1 MPANVEIKARLKDFS
16 AMKEKVEAMS
26 QQPAQ
31 VLTQEDIFF
40 NTSRGRLKLRL
51 LNGQQAELIFYE
63 RPDQAG
69 PKFCQY
75 ELFTT
80 DQPERLKKVLSAAL
94 GERGVVR
101 KTRYFYLVGQTR
113 IHLDRVDG
121 LGDFLEL
128 EVVLKPEQTEAEGQT
143 IAFELMKSLGLDL
156 ESLIDAAYIDLLEQT
171 RISG

>member
-1 MPANVEIKARLKDFS
+1 MPANVEIKARLKDFE
-16 AMKEKVEAMS
+16 AMKKKVEAMS
-26 QQPAQ
+26 QQPGQ
-31 VLTQEDIFF
+31 MLSQEDVFF

-51 LNGQQAELIFYE
+51 INGRQAELIFYE
-63 RPDQAG
+63 RPDRNG
-69 PKFCQY
+69 PKFCHY

-80 DQPERLKKVLSAAL
+80 DQPEKLKKVLSAAL

-113 IHLDRVDG
+113 IHLDRVEG

-128 EVVLKPEQTEAEGQT
+128 EVVLQPGQTEADGQA
-143 IAFELMKSLGLDL
+143 IALDLMKRLGLDL

>member
-16 AMKEKVEAMS
+16 AMKEKVEALS
-26 QQPAQ
+26 QQPGQ
-31 VLTQEDIFF
+31 MLTQEDVFF
-40 NTSRGRLKLRL
+40 HTSRGRLKLRL
-51 LNGQQAELIFYE
+51 ISGQQAELIFYE
-63 RPDQAG
+63 RPDQDG

-80 DQPERLKKVLSAAL
+80 DQPERLKKVLSVAL

-113 IHLDRVDG
+113 IHLDRVES

-128 EVVLKPEQTEAEGQT
+128 EVVLKPGQTEADGQA
-143 IAFELMKSLGLDL
+143 IALDLMKRLGLGSEAL
-156 ESLIDAAYIDLLEQT
+156 VNAAYVDLLE
-171 RISG
+171 RKA

>member
-16 AMKEKVEAMS
+16 AMKEKVKALS
-26 QQPAQ
+26 QQPGQ
-31 VLTQEDIFF
+31 VLTQEDVFF

-51 LNGQQAELIFYE
+51 INGQQAELIFYE
-63 RPDQAG
+63 RPDQQG

-80 DQPERLKKVLSAAL
+80 AQPERLKKVLGAAL

-113 IHLDRVDG
+113 IHLDRVEG

-128 EVVLKPEQTEAEGQT
+128 EVVLKPGQTEAEGQA

-156 ESLIDAAYIDLLEQT
+156 ESLIDAAYIDLLEQNK
-171 RISG
+171 ISG

>member
-16 AMKEKVEAMS
+16 AMKEKVEALS
-26 QQPAQ
+26 QQPGQ
-31 VLTQEDIFF
+31 VLTQEDVFF
-40 NTSRGRLKLRL
+40 HTSRGRLKLRL
-51 LNGQQAELIFYE
+51 INGQQAELIFYD
-63 RPDQAG
+63 RPDQQG

-101 KTRYFYLVGQTR
+101 KIRYFYLAGQTR
-113 IHLDRVDG
+113 IHLDRVEG

-128 EVVLKPEQTEAEGQT
+128 EVVLQPGQTEAEGQT
-143 IAFELMKSLGLDL
+143 IAFELMKSVGLGS
-156 ESLIDAAYIDLLEQT
+156 ESLVEAAYIDLLEQNK
-171 RISG
+171 ISG